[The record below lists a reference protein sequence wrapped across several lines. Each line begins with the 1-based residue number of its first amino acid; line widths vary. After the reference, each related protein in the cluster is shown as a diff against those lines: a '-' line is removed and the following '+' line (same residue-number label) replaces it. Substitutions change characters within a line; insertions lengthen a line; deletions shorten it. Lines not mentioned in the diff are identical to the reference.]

1 MDGTRVSINEF
12 FQRMAER
19 CTLQTGFERAGLDF
33 DAWQATFRERL
44 IDLLRLRAIN
54 PDPPQVEVMETRPF
68 DGYSRYLLHLLA
80 DDGVVVPV
88 FMLVPDGLDEP
99 VPAVLAIH
107 GHGPGK
113 CIPVDQPPAGYDRQ
127 GMIVEGQ
134 RDYAVQAVRAG
145 MIAVAPD
152 LRGMGEL
159 VLDDE
164 VSGREGRSCVQ
175 MTMRAIQCGQ
185 TLLGMRVADLMQI
198 VTWLRQRPDVD
209 ADRIAATGNSG
220 GGTCTLFLAAVDT
233 RVAAAVPSCYFCM
246 FADSILAIHHCPDN
260 YVPDLQLHG
269 EMYDVAGLIA
279 PRPLLIVAGKD
290 DPIFPIREVRKAFR
304 DLKAIYEAAGAGD
317 RCHLV
322 VGGEGHRFYAD
333 AGWRKMLKELGQM

>member
-1 MDGTRVSINEF
+1 MQVTTQSINDF
-12 FQRMAER
+12 FDRVREGCTPRM
-19 CTLQTGFERAGLDF
+19 GFEAAGLEF
-33 DAWQATFRERL
+33 DAWQATFREEL

-54 PDPPQVEVMETRPF
+54 PDPPAVEVMETRTS
-68 DGYSRYLLHLLA
+68 DGYSRYLLHVHA

-88 FMLVPDGLDEP
+88 FMLVPDGLQEP
-99 VPAVLAIH
+99 VPAVLAVH

-164 VSGREGRSCVQ
+164 ASRREGRSCVQ
-175 MTMRAIQCGQ
+175 MSMRAIQCGQ

-233 RVAAAVPSCYFCM
+233 RVGAVVPSCYFCT

-260 YVPDLQLHG
+260 YVPDLQLYG

-290 DPIFPIREVRKAFR
+290 DPIFPIAGVRKAYAK
-304 DLKAIYEAAGAGD
+304 LEKIYAAADAADRLELYVGD
-317 RCHLV
+317 
-322 VGGEGHRFYAD
+322 GGHRYFSERVWPFLAERF
-333 AGWRKMLKELGQM
+333 GR

>member
-1 MDGTRVSINEF
+1 MQVTTQSINDF
-12 FQRMAER
+12 FDRMRGGCASRMGYE
-19 CTLQTGFERAGLDF
+19 LAGLDF
-33 DAWQATFRERL
+33 DAWQATFREEL
-44 IDLLRLRAIN
+44 IDLLRLRPIN
-54 PDPPQVEVMETRPF
+54 PDPPPVEVMEIQSF
-68 DGYSRYLLHLLA
+68 DGYSRHLLHLHT
-80 DDGVVVPV
+80 DDGVVVPM
-88 FMLVPDGLDEP
+88 FMLVPDGIAEP

-113 CIPVDQPPAGYDRQ
+113 CIPVGQPPAGYDRQ

-145 MIAVAPD
+145 MIAIAPD

-164 VSGREGRSCVQ
+164 VSRREGRSCVQ
-175 MTMRAIQCGQ
+175 MSMRAIQCGQ

-198 VTWLRQRPDVD
+198 VTWLRERPDVD

-233 RVAAAVPSCYFCM
+233 RVAAAVPSCYFCT

-260 YVPDLQLHG
+260 YVPDLQLYG

-290 DPIFPIREVRKAFR
+290 DPIFPLAGVRNAYAK
-304 DLKAIYEAAGAGD
+304 LEKIYAAADAADRLELYVGD
-317 RCHLV
+317 
-322 VGGEGHRFYAD
+322 GGHRYFSQRVWPFLAEKFG
-333 AGWRKMLKELGQM
+333 A

>member
-1 MDGTRVSINEF
+1 MHGPTESIRDF
-12 FQRMAER
+12 FNRMHEG
-19 CTLQTGFERAGLDF
+19 CTPRWGFGRAGLDF
-33 DAWQATFRERL
+33 DAWQATFREEL

-54 PDPPQVEVMETRPF
+54 PDPPLVEVMETRPF
-68 DGYSRYLLHLLA
+68 DGYSRYLLHLHA
-80 DDGVVVPV
+80 DDGVVIPM

-127 GMIVEGQ
+127 EMIVEGQ

-159 VLDDE
+159 VLGDE
-164 VSGREGRSCVQ
+164 ASRRDRRSCVQ

-198 VTWLRQRPDVD
+198 VTWLRERSDVD

-233 RVAAAVPSCYFCM
+233 RVTAAVPSCYFCT

-260 YVPDLQLHG
+260 YVPDLQLYG

-279 PRPLLIVAGKD
+279 PRPLLILAGKD
-290 DPIFPIREVRKAFR
+290 DPIFPIAGVREAYAK
-304 DLKAIYEAAGAGD
+304 LEKIYAAADSADTLELYVGD
-317 RCHLV
+317 
-322 VGGEGHRFYAD
+322 GGHRYFSERVWPFLAE
-333 AGWRKMLKELGQM
+333 RFSR